1 MKKNI
6 LKVTAFLLV
15 FALLFG
21 YISNIFNKKWTS
33 GNQEQ
38 YVADNFYEL
47 KENTVDVLFLGSSQ
61 VIYGVSPVEMY
72 DYAGI
77 SAYTIGGSLAS
88 LMSNYYWL
96 QEARKTQNP
105 SIVMLDTSC
114 LFEKI
119 SYNHERK
126 KVETMHY
133 SLNRAKYI
141 LSLAPYSED
150 PVESFFFPIIKYHS
164 NWESLTEEN
173 FGVGMNSSLSY
184 RGMNISDKCKTGID
198 LSQMIIDNDDT
209 DADVRELH
217 DYQLEYFDKLVNYC
231 RENGIELV
239 LFKTPKMS
247 WTGSDFAQVQELADE
262 YGLEYMDFNQQ
273 ELLDAIGFDCDTDMK
288 DEDHMSLCGAEKLS
302 RYLSDYLVENF
313 SMPDRRGDLDF
324 DLQIDRELYEQER
337 TDAALNVTRD
347 AVEWLTLL
355 KEHTPCR
362 VFIATKGNI
371 GGKVS
376 SDLADAL
383 AALGLETDLNS
394 LKDGDVYIAVL
405 NNSEVLVD
413 LKKHGS
419 ASASATMDNEMS
431 YTLAADNGE
440 DGASVSLSVKS
451 GGSNRFRNKDGIN
464 IVVYEE
470 SSQQVIN
477 SVSIDVNNDNA
488 MTVRPRAD
496 VAD

>member
-1 MKKNI
+1 
-6 LKVTAFLLV
+6 
-15 FALLFG
+15 
-21 YISNIFNKKWTS
+21 
-33 GNQEQ
+33 
-38 YVADNFYEL
+38 
-47 KENTVDVLFLGSSQ
+47 
-61 VIYGVSPVEMY
+61 
-72 DYAGI
+72 
-77 SAYTIGGSLAS
+77 
-88 LMSNYYWL
+88 
-96 QEARKTQNP
+96 
-105 SIVMLDTSC
+105 
-114 LFEKI
+114 
-119 SYNHERK
+119 
-126 KVETMHY
+126 
-133 SLNRAKYI
+133 
-141 LSLAPYSED
+141 
-150 PVESFFFPIIKYHS
+150 
-164 NWESLTEEN
+164 
-173 FGVGMNSSLSY
+173 MNSSLSY